1 MSRAQLTSTVE
12 QNTGGA
18 VSPYVAGKNAV
29 INGGFDIWQRGISGT
44 SSGFVFVAD
53 RWVATR
59 YGGANWTFSQA
70 TCGSTLPNFL
80 YCGRVQST
88 AGQTAAGTRFFQSLE
103 SQDSYKFAGKIAT
116 FSFYARAGAN
126 YSGTSSSF
134 SFAYGT
140 GVDQNIHSSGFTNQT
155 NVGTVNLTT
164 SNLNTIWQRY
174 SVTGLV
180 PSNATQIGFS
190 GITDG
195 SGVAGAADYIDFT
208 GVQLEIGSVAT
219 PFSRAGGTLSGEL
232 AACQRY
238 YWRSTALNTYSTY
251 GLGYGISTTNAAICV
266 QPPVPMRVAPTS
278 VDFSNLALE
287 IVGVAAYA
295 ATTCIISG
303 SENGTQQIVLNV
315 GGASGLTQFRPYS
328 LHANNTTSSFVG
340 LSAEL

>member
-18 VSPYVAGKNAV
+18 VSPYVAGKNAI

-164 SNLNTIWQRY
+164 SNLNTTWQRY

-219 PFSRAGGTLSGEL
+219 PFSRAGGTIQGEL

-238 YWRSTALNTYSTY
+238 YQTLQGSQYFDIGLAAAIETTQSNTYIYIPTMRNTPSCTFSGTLY
-251 GLGYGISTTNAAICV
+251 IYINDNIFYPSSYTVGSVFPNIVYILSTT
-266 QPPVPMRVAPTS
+266 
-278 VDFSNLALE
+278 
-287 IVGVAAYA
+287 
-295 ATTCIISG
+295 SG
-303 SENGTQQIVLNV
+303 MTRGQI
-315 GGASGLTQFRPYS
+315 GRLTG
-328 LHANNTTSSFVG
+328 NTTFNLQMNS
-340 LSAEL
+340 EL